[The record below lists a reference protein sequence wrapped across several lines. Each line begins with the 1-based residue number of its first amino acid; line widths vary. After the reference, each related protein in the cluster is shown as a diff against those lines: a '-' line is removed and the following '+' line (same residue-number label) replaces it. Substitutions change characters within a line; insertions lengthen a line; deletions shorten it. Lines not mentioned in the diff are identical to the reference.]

1 MAKFD
6 LIMKLDDDAVQARQ
20 GRGRLR
26 GASQANA
33 DAIMS
38 KEQLYDMFQQ
48 ILSMWP
54 IRIVKFE

>member
-6 LIMKLDDDAVQARQ
+6 LIMKCDDDAVQTRGGQ

-26 GASQANA
+26 GANQANA
-33 DAIMS
+33 DSIMS

-48 ILSMWP
+48 ILSQQ
-54 IRIVKFE
+54 KN